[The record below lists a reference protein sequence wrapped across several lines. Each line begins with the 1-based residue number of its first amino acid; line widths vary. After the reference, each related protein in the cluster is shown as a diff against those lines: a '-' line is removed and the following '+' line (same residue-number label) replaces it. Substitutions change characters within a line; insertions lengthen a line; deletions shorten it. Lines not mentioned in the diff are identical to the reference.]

1 MRRKHD
7 PDKFLGNRGSEDT
20 KEPPVVEVCLIH
32 AQPEPVMS
40 RRVSKWTIQRSTDRP
55 LGGPASI
62 GRVPKIGLAHT
73 DPRGRLR
80 DQQEPAMPDGMQN
93 KRVILAWSLG
103 LIMVTVITL
112 GAIFAYWISQR
123 AATHTPAVAQA
134 EATQPATAPQTAKLP
149 HKPPSEQEALDMVK
163 KALEI
168 SSPDDVTNHYF
179 PGSHSPEKVFE
190 FIRSVADDDQRQLF
204 WLGNMDA
211 NGLQIEGVAIQGDG
225 GEGPRRRLALL
236 TPNEAGVWK
245 IDFDALAETTTPG
258 WSEWQKAG
266 PLKGVMR
273 VAFMPDLYYNG
284 RYMDERE
291 WACYSIFSVDAEA
304 SFFAYC
310 KRASDQYRAMETI
323 LKRYHRSL
331 PVTKNQIHAPRVV
344 IAVSRSAESPP
355 RQVEITGV
363 LAEGLIPSSAP
374 FDQTIK
380 R

>member
-1 MRRKHD
+1 MRQGHD
-7 PDKFLGNRGSEDT
+7 PDKFLGNRDGEDT
-20 KEPPVVEVCLIH
+20 KEPPVVEERLIST
-32 AQPEPVMS
+32 QPGPVMS
-40 RRVSKWTIQRSTDRP
+40 RRVSKWTIQRSADRK

-62 GRVPKIGLAHT
+62 GRVPKIGQAHT
-73 DPRGRLR
+73 DPRGRLC
-80 DQQEPAMPDGMQN
+80 DQQEASVPDETEN

-103 LIMVTVITL
+103 LIMVTVIVL
-112 GAIFAYWISQR
+112 GTIFAYWISQR
-123 AATHTPAVAQA
+123 AATHTPAAIQA
-134 EATQPATAPQTAKLP
+134 EVTQAATAPQTVDLP
-149 HKPPSEQEALDMVK
+149 HTPPSEQEALDMVK

-168 SSPDDVTNHYF
+168 TSPDEVANRYL
-179 PGSHSPEKVFE
+179 PGPHSPEKVFE
-190 FIRSVADDDQRQLF
+190 FVRSVADDNGRQLF
-204 WLGNMDA
+204 WLGNMNA
-211 NGLQIEGVAIQGDG
+211 NGLQIEGVAIQAEGA
-225 GEGPRRRLALL
+225 EGPRRRLALL
-236 TPNEAGVWK
+236 TPDEAGVWK

-258 WSEWQKAG
+258 WSDWQKPG
-266 PLKGVMR
+266 PLEGVMR